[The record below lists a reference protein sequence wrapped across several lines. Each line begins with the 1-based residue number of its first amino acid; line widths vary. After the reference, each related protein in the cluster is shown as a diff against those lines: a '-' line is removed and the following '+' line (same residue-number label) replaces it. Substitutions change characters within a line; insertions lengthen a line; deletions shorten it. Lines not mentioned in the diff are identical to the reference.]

1 MADSTVVYRGASLED
16 LPELA
21 RLRWN
26 WRANDEQQADA
37 DLRRSYLGECERFL
51 SDGLSSGWHYF
62 VAADEDAI
70 VASIF
75 VLTIRKVPKP
85 SAFAD
90 AYGYLTNVFV
100 AQDRQR
106 QGIGSG
112 LLAYVGE
119 WAKSQNLEM
128 LVTWPSEEGERL
140 YRGAGFQLADA
151 LEFEVRLHID

>member
-37 DLRRSYLGECERFL
+37 DRRRSFLGECERFL

-62 VAADEDAI
+62 VAADEHAI
-70 VASIF
+70 MASIF
-75 VLTIRKVPKP
+75 VLTIRKVPEL
-85 SAFAD
+85 SACAD

-100 AQDRQR
+100 AQDRER
-106 QGIGSG
+106 QGIGGVEFPRFCGHPNMLSVADHGG
-112 LLAYVGE
+112 LTAPWRGCWDTTV
-119 WAKSQNLEM
+119 
-128 LVTWPSEEGERL
+128 PERM
-140 YRGAGFQLADA
+140 R
-151 LEFEVRLHID
+151 